1 MSNACIGCYFMGSAC
16 DYCMYVFT
24 VISALVCVLA
34 QYDVFYVYIYR

>member
-1 MSNACIGCYFMGSAC
+1 MSNACICCYFMGYAC

-34 QYDVFYVYIYR
+34 KYVVCLCLYL